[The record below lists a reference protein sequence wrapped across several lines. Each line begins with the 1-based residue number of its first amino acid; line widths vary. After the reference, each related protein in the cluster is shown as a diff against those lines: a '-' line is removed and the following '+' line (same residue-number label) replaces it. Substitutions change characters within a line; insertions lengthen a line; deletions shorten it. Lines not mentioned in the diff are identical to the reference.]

1 MILHGSRAGRLDS
14 PREKS
19 RPYNH
24 IYITRKPRP
33 VPACPVGRG
42 RELHF
47 PVETREEEYQCLN
60 LLWSL

>member
-1 MILHGSRAGRLDS
+1 MILHGSRASRLDS
-14 PREKS
+14 AGEKS

-24 IYITRKPRP
+24 IYITREPRP
-33 VPACPVGRG
+33 VG